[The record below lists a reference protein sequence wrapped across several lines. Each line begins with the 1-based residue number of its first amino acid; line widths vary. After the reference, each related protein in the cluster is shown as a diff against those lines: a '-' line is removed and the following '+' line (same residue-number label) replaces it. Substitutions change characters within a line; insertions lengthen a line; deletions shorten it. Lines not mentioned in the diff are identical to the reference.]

1 MDYLQPIENPNK
13 TSWRKISCYVFLW
26 DCQRTVLVLVL
37 VPCPVAVPVLV
48 LCQPCPELQ
57 QEPHTGVNLQEQ
69 IVMQLSLHRDFQD
82 MKEPLVGQDSQDA
95 MGQR

>member
-1 MDYLQPIENPNK
+1 M
-13 TSWRKISCYVFLW
+13 
-26 DCQRTVLVLVL
+26 LVL

-48 LCQPCPELQ
+48 LCQPSPELQ
-57 QEPHTGVNLQEQ
+57 QEPHTVVNVQQQ

-82 MKEPLVGQDSQDA
+82 MKEPSVRQDSQDA